1 MTNHLYLLFIY
12 IYIYYVCVWGPFIQP
27 QYVQA
32 PSKSVQKIAPDA
44 GLKAAVPRILWCNG

>member
-1 MTNHLYLLFIY
+1 MTNHLYLLF

-32 PSKSVQKIAPDA
+32 PSKSVQKIAPYA